1 MFVASV
7 TVVPEAASSR
17 PRFAPILVRRIG
29 PRKGAFLLRLK
40 HTSRQTAVT
49 TLKHYRIMNRLN
61 RTERAQIIRAL
72 VEGNSIRSTSRITGF
87 AQNTIMKLLRDL
99 GIACAEYQDR
109 TLRDLPTVSV
119 ECDEVWSFCHA
130 KERNVPDDK
139 RGQFGY
145 GDVWTWTAIDQDSRL
160 LISWLVGT
168 REVDDALAFAMDLRW
183 RLANRVQITTDGHLG
198 YLTAMER
205 AFGSDVDY
213 AMLIKQYGKDSGE
226 SREVSQA
233 RKYSPNKVTSQ
244 EVRVVTGNPDPD
256 RISTS
261 YVERQNLNI
270 RMGMRR
276 FTRLTNAFSKKIEN
290 HTAAVTLQFMYHN
303 FARPHRSLANP
314 YPRTPAMAAGI
325 ADHIWTCEE
334 IAVLL
339 D

>member
-1 MFVASV
+1 
-7 TVVPEAASSR
+7 
-17 PRFAPILVRRIG
+17 
-29 PRKGAFLLRLK
+29 
-40 HTSRQTAVT
+40 
-49 TLKHYRIMNRLN
+49 MNRLSKA
-61 RTERAQIIRAL
+61 ERAQIIRAL
-72 VEGNSIRSTSRITGF
+72 VEGNSIRSTSRLTGF

-99 GIACAEYQDR
+99 GAACAEYQDR
-109 TLRDLPTVSV
+109 ALRHLQTSSV
-119 ECDEVWSFCHA
+119 ECDEIWAFCHA
-130 KERNVPDDK
+130 KERNVPEEH
-139 RGQFGY
+139 RGELGY

-160 LISWLVGT
+160 IISWLVGT
-168 REVDDALAFAMDLRW
+168 REAEDALAFTMDLRS
-183 RLANRVQITTDGHLG
+183 RLAHRVQITTDGHLG
-198 YLTAMER
+198 YLSAIER

-213 AMLIKQYGKDSGE
+213 AMLIKQYGKDTAE
-226 SREVSQA
+226 SVEVSQA

-290 HTAAVTLQFMYHN
+290 HTAAVTLQFMFHN
-303 FARPHRSLANP
+303 FGRPHRSLANP

-334 IAVLL
+334 IAALL